1 MFLSVDRTKKSH
13 PGRRLRATRF
23 LVRSNLAIIGQTIT
37 GRAWRAGRGEGHAGR
52 SMADVVRARL
62 DDPDHRRRRI
72 ARAKERRAFLVLGIV
87 MASFVGCWLP
97 FFFVYLVTS
106 SRPPTAIT
114 CCLVITTPGQI
125 FLPFDVIAHQII
137 HGHQI
142 KSNISSLFPRYHGL
156 AL

>member
-1 MFLSVDRTKKSH
+1 MFLSVDRAKKSH

-125 FLPFDVIAHQII
+125 FYRLT
-137 HGHQI
+137 
-142 KSNISSLFPRYHGL
+142 S
-156 AL
+156 